1 MNNVLERV
9 ADSLATDMV
18 GHPANLFNQ
27 VVFTLVRDHPGGL
40 QGLLDRFTQAG
51 LGTHVASWLSDEP
64 NQPLTARELG
74 RVFDAGEIAALASKL
89 GVSPTEAGAR
99 LATTLPDIVNRMT
112 PGNRVDPAFLREI
125 LPLLTGKVL
134 D

>member
-1 MNNVLERV
+1 MTNVLERV

-51 LGTHVASWLSDEP
+51 LGAHVTSWLSDDQ
-64 NQPLTARELG
+64 NQALTASELG
-74 RVFDAGEIAALASKL
+74 QVFDPSEIAVLAGKL
-89 GVSPTEAGAR
+89 GVSPAETGAR

-112 PGNRVDPAFLREI
+112 PSNQVDPAFLREI

>member
-1 MNNVLERV
+1 MTNVLERV

-51 LGTHVASWLSDEP
+51 LGAHVASWLSDGQ
-64 NQPLTARELG
+64 NQALTASELG
-74 RVFDAGEIAALASKL
+74 QVFDASEIAALAGKL
-89 GVSPTEAGAR
+89 GVSPAETEDR

-112 PGNRVDPAFLREI
+112 PSNQVDPAFLREI